1 MKTVMIVDDEPLT
14 RYALRKLISNN
25 FPELEVVAE
34 VDNGL
39 DAVTKARKLVPDL
52 TFMDIKMPGQT
63 GIEASEQ
70 ILDELPGLHIIILTA
85 YDHFFS
91 YIQKALEIGVE
102 GYLLK
107 PISKDIVVRK
117 ITEIIKRIELLD
129 AKKKK
134 PE

>member
-1 MKTVMIVDDEPLT
+1 M
-14 RYALRKLISNN
+14 
-25 FPELEVVAE
+25 
-34 VDNGL
+34 
-39 DAVTKARKLVPDL
+39 TKARKLVPDL

-85 YDHFFS
+85 YDHFS